1 MALPTTEQV
10 DTAVPVAGQPGRSLV
25 NALLKALIGAATYA
39 PESDTLARRTVENG
53 PYTAGRLKVAA
64 GIDPDDC
71 VNVFQTLIRTAVA
84 PTSATSEGEIGDF
97 FVDADYVYICRSIN
111 SWVRIPTAAW

>member
-1 MALPTTEQV
+1 MALPTTQQV
-10 DTAVPVAGQPGRSLV
+10 DTAVPVSGQPGRSLV
-25 NALLKALIGAATYA
+25 NALFKALIGAATYA

-71 VNVFQTLIRTAVA
+71 VNVFQSLIRIPVA
-84 PTSATSEGEIGDF
+84 PTSATSTGQIGEYH
-97 FVDADYVYICRSIN
+97 VDDNYLYICQSIN
-111 SWVRIPTAAW
+111 NWVRIPTAAW